1 MPMVEEN
8 YLEMV
13 KRVTK
18 INVDEM
24 NFPSDF
30 EFSQYASHQRLLKI
44 KKHMVEIMCDIFT
57 DPSVI
62 QTVKMGVTSRVLNEE
77 DNEMR
82 RLYKKN

>member
-1 MPMVEEN
+1 MAKELLLVAEAVSNEKAVPRDKIFEA
-8 YLEMV
+8 LEFALAAA
-13 KRVTK
+13 TK
-18 INVDEM
+18 
-24 NFPSDF
+24 
-30 EFSQYASHQRLLKI
+30 

-82 RLYKKN
+82 KLYKKN